1 MQTGDLSGTRTAAV
15 DLTGH
20 SEGRNYTVKMF
31 NQLNII
37 IAAFYELDP
46 PEDATCESESD

>member
-31 NQLNII
+31 NQLII
-37 IAAFYELDP
+37 IAAFSELDP